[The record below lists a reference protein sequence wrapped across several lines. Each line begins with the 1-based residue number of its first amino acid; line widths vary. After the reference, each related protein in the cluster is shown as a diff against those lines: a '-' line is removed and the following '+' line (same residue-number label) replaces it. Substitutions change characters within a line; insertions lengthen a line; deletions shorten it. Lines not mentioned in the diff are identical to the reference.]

1 MATPSAATNR
11 WRNCGANS
19 PPHLELAQFVHARG
33 KRLLWDI
40 HAFYTSDDPA
50 ASYGGAIPG
59 AAVFARILQR
69 LDPSLSPVQVAVFE
83 FNAGRFN
90 YNRGLAHAV
99 ELNQVCRL
107 GDLVIAGA
115 MPNVSQPWRVYQT
128 DWKAVLWTQGNIY
141 YTQDQVWFQPAYYVQ
156 QMITRAWAPDVV
168 ESTVAA
174 PAKTL
179 DVLAAKTADGQR
191 LVLRVVNLTSSP
203 VEAALA
209 LNGFSP
215 RKDSASVEVLAHND
229 LMDFNPQEQPEKIK
243 PVRSV
248 WKHGGAPASWS
259 FPATSFT
266 VIELE

>member
-1 MATPSAATNR
+1 M
-11 WRNCGANS
+11 
-19 PPHLELAQFVHARG
+19 
-33 KRLLWDI
+33 
-40 HAFYTSDDPA
+40 
-50 ASYGGAIPG
+50 
-59 AAVFARILQR
+59 FARVLRQ
-69 LDPSLSPVQVAVFE
+69 LDPSLDPVRVAFFE

-99 ELNQVCRL
+99 ELNQVCRM
-107 GDLVIAGA
+107 GDLVVAGA
-115 MPNVSQPWRVYQT
+115 MPNVSQPWGVYQT

-141 YTQDQVWFQPAYYVQ
+141 YTQDQVWFQAAYYVQ

-179 DVLAAKTADGQR
+179 DVLAAKSADGKR

-203 VEAALA
+203 VEAALD
-209 LNGFSP
+209 LKGFSP
-215 RKDSASVEVLAHND
+215 RKHSADVEVLAHDD
-229 LMDFNPQEQPEKIK
+229 LMDSNTLEQSEKIK
-243 PVRSV
+243 PVRTV
-248 WKHGGAPASWS
+248 WKHGGKPSRWS

>member
-1 MATPSAATNR
+1 M
-11 WRNCGANS
+11 
-19 PPHLELAQFVHARG
+19 
-33 KRLLWDI
+33 
-40 HAFYTSDDPA
+40 
-50 ASYGGAIPG
+50 
-59 AAVFARILQR
+59 
-69 LDPSLSPVQVAVFE
+69 
-83 FNAGRFN
+83 
-90 YNRGLAHAV
+90 

-115 MPNVSQPWRVYQT
+115 MPNVSQPWGVYQT

-156 QMITRAWAPDVV
+156 QMITHAWAPDVV

-179 DVLAAKTADGQR
+179 DVLAAKTADGKR

-203 VEAALA
+203 VEAALN

-215 RKDSASVEVLAHND
+215 RKNSASVEVLAHDD
-229 LMDFNPQEQPEKIK
+229 LMDFNTLEQPEKIK

-248 WKHGGAPASWS
+248 WKHGGAPGR
-259 FPATSFT
+259 
-266 VIELE
+266 